1 MSVSPDI
8 DFPVEELLLKM
19 SFQGCLTLLVLEL
32 KVNYLILK
40 LLLTTWLDSRATQ
53 SYVTI
58 TAHFI
63 NFDMEL
69 CSRVLQ
75 TRQLPESHTGKHV
88 GNVLRKAQHEWSCKV
103 NVLTTDNDANMKIAA
118 QTAGIPIH
126 IGCFAHTL
134 NLASGRALDL
144 KEIHHMLAKMR
155 SIVSFMHCSTTAAAI
170 LKQKQ
175 KMLNIHEN
183 KLIIDVRTRWNSSY
197 LMVERFLQQQVAI
210 LATLTDER
218 IKKQIE
224 VFCYITEASVQAS
237 NILGQDEVQRF
248 EEFLKLMEPLYQATL
263 ALSAYQYPTVGL
275 MFPLLQKLK
284 DLYSPLE
291 SDSPFQTKI
300 KNAIL
305 KDLEKRY
312 QSEALM
318 EYFEEASVLD
328 PRVKDKVSQVAWD
341 RLRDKVMNL
350 PSNQYLHVKTEP
362 GTYQAE
368 LPELPALPS
377 VSNLPAPHE
386 IQVKEESAD
395 SPTSTATSAKRK
407 RSALSFLIDE
417 DDDVEISKVEP
428 PLSKEELVNKEM
440 SLYNSDRKLSSH
452 ASPLKYWKENASRF
466 PFLSR
471 LVKIYLCAQASSVAS
486 ERVFSTP
493 GDIVTATR
501 SCLDP
506 EHVDQLIFLKKNFD
520 QNKDMAAVLHN
531 M

>member
-1 MSVSPDI
+1 TVTESCSKSTTLNPSTSLTATATHASSALSAPSTNPFLLAEKMKLPQSKTHRITVGIAKYIVDDMRPFNTVDSQTFRDMINECEPRYRFPCRGTFTENVILRMFDSVSSRI
-8 DFPVEELLLKM
+8 KGELLD
-19 SFQGCLTLLVLEL
+19 SE
-32 KVNYLILK
+32 
-40 LLLTTWLDSRATQ
+40 TTAWTTDSWTSRATQ

-103 NVLTTDNDANMKIAA
+103 NVLTTDIAANMKIAA

-144 KEIHHMLAKMR
+144 KEVHHMLAKMR
-155 SIVSFMHCSTTAAAI
+155 SIVSFMHRSTTAAAI

-175 KMLNIHEN
+175 KMLNIPEN

-197 LMVERFLQQQVAI
+197 LMVERFLQQVAI

-263 ALSAYQYPTVGL
+263 ALSADQYPTVGL

-350 PSNQYLHVKTEP
+350 PSNQYIHVKTEP

-386 IQVKEESAD
+386 
-395 SPTSTATSAKRK
+395 
-407 RSALSFLIDE
+407 
-417 DDDVEISKVEP
+417 SKGGVP
-428 PLSKEELVNKEM
+428 
-440 SLYNSDRKLSSH
+440 
-452 ASPLKYWKENASRF
+452 
-466 PFLSR
+466 R
-471 LVKIYLCAQASSVAS
+471 L
-486 ERVFSTP
+486 P
-493 GDIVTATR
+493 
-501 SCLDP
+501 
-506 EHVDQLIFLKKNFD
+506 NFYCY
-520 QNKDMAAVLHN
+520 
-531 M
+531 